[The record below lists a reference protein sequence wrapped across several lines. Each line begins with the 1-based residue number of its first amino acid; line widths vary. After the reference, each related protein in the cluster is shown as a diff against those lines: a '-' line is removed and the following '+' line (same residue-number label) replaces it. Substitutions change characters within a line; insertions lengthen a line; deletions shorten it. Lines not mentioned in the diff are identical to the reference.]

1 MTTTQSGFES
11 RLCTGFAGLC
21 GAADGTTRAA
31 YPGASGWGQAPALR
45 LCFDPRLSLFGRRWL
60 VSPAGAGI
68 HPGSEFGT
76 CFRTDDSLNEGL
88 REPS

>member
-21 GAADGTTRAA
+21 GAADVLLGQHTQVPLAGDKPQR
-31 YPGASGWGQAPALR
+31 YVSASTLGCRCSG
-45 LCFDPRLSLFGRRWL
+45 RWL

-76 CFRTDDSLNEGL
+76 CFRTDDSL
-88 REPS
+88 PQ